1 MYRGSKTQIAFRESR
16 VLPMPLTFRN
26 NSRWLAS
33 GQVTR
38 CANYPRGGCHLNW
51 INSPHFFSGPVEG
64 QLMMNATEWNGIG
77 WSSAHPFVRSPR
89 TGGGLRIENRISWS
103 RWVSGL

>member
-1 MYRGSKTQIAFRESR
+1 MRENGDRSAALGGDVRPDTRMYRDPKPRITLGESA
-16 VLPMPLTFRN
+16 LPMLLTFRN
-26 NSRWLAS
+26 NSRRLAS

-38 CANYPRGGCHLNW
+38 YANYPRSGRHLNW

-77 WSSAHPFVRSPR
+77 
-89 TGGGLRIENRISWS
+89 
-103 RWVSGL
+103 